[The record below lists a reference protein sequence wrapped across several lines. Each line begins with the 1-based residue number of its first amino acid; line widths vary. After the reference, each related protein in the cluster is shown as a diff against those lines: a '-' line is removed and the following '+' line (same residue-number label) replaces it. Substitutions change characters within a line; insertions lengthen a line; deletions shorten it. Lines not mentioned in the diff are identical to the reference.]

1 MPLYGETKRDFKYIN
16 KFLPRVDAKEK
27 VTGRA
32 RYTGDMKFHRMLHA
46 AALYSPYTHA
56 KVISIDTSEALKMP
70 GVAAIIT
77 CFDEEAVTKSWGY
90 YYYLTD
96 HIRFDADVCAIV
108 ACEKKEQLKPA
119 LDAIKVVYEELPAVY
134 TIDEAMA
141 EGAPLVHPENLEE
154 CAGNIWSHATKQV
167 NKGNVEEAFKTCDR
181 IIEREYETFPVEHVY
196 LETESAIAVPNGLHG
211 EMEVHSGCV
220 DPYFCRR
227 WVADTSG
234 LPRARNHVVQE
245 YIGGSFGGKEE
256 LNGLTVGRAVLLAKK
271 TGRPVKM
278 ICSREESIKGSTKRH
293 PFKFKFK
300 VGYNNDGT
308 LVAWDSLLIEN
319 IGAYHMHEF
328 MNFRASVHAPGVYN
342 IPNVHSVVMG
352 VFTNTVTGGA
362 MRGYSSPQLIYAEE
376 MLYEEIAEDL
386 GMDPIEFKKKNM
398 LKTGDTSPCGQ
409 YMDAEIIL
417 PEMVDRVSEAT
428 DFKAKREAYLKQ
440 TGNKRK
446 GIGMSIFYRGCGL
459 GEESPDATAG
469 YVCVHDDGSV
479 MINHG
484 ICEQGQGMNTC
495 FTQIVAETLGVD
507 PSHIFF
513 VGVDTNT
520 IPDGGITAA
529 SRATVMGAHSIKR
542 AAQEVRD
549 NLMKTAAMMFSSP
562 APGAPEPEE
571 PLPQVTPEMCTLE
584 DGFFKIKGVPGAMIP
599 WQAVCNVHHWTGG
612 QCGALCWYRPEDQ
625 GYNHKIGFGKAFPT
639 YSYGVVVAEVEV
651 DYETGDIKVEKV
663 TSGHDLGTVINPKTS
678 AGQIFGG
685 IAMGQGFAM
694 MEDLAMKDGH
704 IRNLN
709 YDTYMIPSTLDV
721 PEMKAMLF
729 ECNDPAGTY
738 GSKSLGEPATEGV
751 AAAIASA
758 MTCATGKRIRTLPM
772 NKVKMYELLHEEQ

>member
-1 MPLYGETKRDFKYIN
+1 MPLYGESKKDFKYIN
-16 KFLPRVDAKEK
+16 KYHTRVDAKDK

-32 RYTGDMKFHRMLHA
+32 RYTADMKFHRMLHGGT
-46 AALYSPYTHA
+46 LFSPYVHA
-56 KVISIDTSEALKMP
+56 KVISIDTSEAEKMP
-70 GVAAIIT
+70 GVVAIIT
-77 CFDEEAVTKSWGY
+77 CFDKEAVKKSWGY

-96 HIRFDADVCAIV
+96 HICFEADTPAIV
-108 ACEKKEQLKPA
+108 ACEKKEQVKPA
-119 LDAIKVVYEELPAVY
+119 LEAIKVVYEELPAVF
-134 TIDEAMA
+134 TVDEALA
-141 EGAPLVHPENLEE
+141 PGAPLVHPEEGAA
-154 CAGNIWSHATKQV
+154 CAGNIWHQSRKV
-167 NKGNVEEAFKTCDR
+167 SMKGDVEEAFKHCDLVL
-181 IIEREYETFPVEHVY
+181 EREYETFPVEHAY
-196 LETESAIAVPNGLHG
+196 LEPEVAIAVPNGGHG

-234 LPRARNHVVQE
+234 LPRARNHVIQE
-245 YIGGSFGGKEE
+245 TIGGSFGGKEE
-256 LNGLTVGRAVLLAKK
+256 LNGLNVGRAVLLAKK

-278 ICSREESIKGSTKRH
+278 VCSREESFKGSTKRH
-293 PFKFKFK
+293 PFKLKYK
-300 VGYNNDGT
+300 VGVNKDGT
-308 LVAWDSLLIEN
+308 LQAVKTMMYEN

-342 IPNVHSVVMG
+342 IPNVYSEVVG
-352 VFTNTVTGGA
+352 VFTNTVTAGA
-362 MRGYSSPQLIYAEE
+362 MRGYSSPQLIYGQEQ
-376 MLYEEIAEDL
+376 LYEEVAEAI
-386 GMDPIEFKKKNM
+386 GMDYLEFKKKNM

-417 PEMVDRVSEAT
+417 PEMVDRVCEAT
-428 DFKAKREAYLKQ
+428 DFNAKREAYKNQ
-440 TGNKRK
+440 TGTKRK
-446 GIGMSIFYRGCGL
+446 GIGISIFYRGAGL

-495 FTQIVAETLGVD
+495 FTQIVAETLSV
-507 PSHIFF
+507 PVENIFF

-520 IPDGGITAA
+520 IPDSGITAA
-529 SRATVMGAHSIKR
+529 SRATVMGAHSIKK

-549 NLMKTAAMMFSSP
+549 NLLKTAAMMFSSP

-584 DGFFKIKGVPGAMIP
+584 DGFFKIIGVPDAMIP

-612 QCGALCWYRPEDQ
+612 QCGSLVWHRPADQ
-625 GYNHKIGFGKAFPT
+625 GFDHRRGYGKAFPT

-663 TSGHDLGTVINPKTS
+663 TSGHDLGTVINPVLAK
-678 AGQIFGG
+678 GQIYGG
-685 IAMGQGFAM
+685 IAMGQGFAT
-694 MEDLAMKDGH
+694 MEDLAIKDGH
-704 IRNLN
+704 IRNANL
-709 YDTYMIPSTLDV
+709 DTYMIPSTLDV
-721 PEMKAMLF
+721 PKMEAMLF

-738 GSKSLGEPATEGV
+738 GAKSLGEPATEGV
-751 AAAIASA
+751 AAAIVSA
-758 MTCATGKRIRTLPM
+758 MHCATGKRITTLPM
-772 NKVKMYELLHEEQ
+772 NKVKMYDLLHEEQ